1 MPNPERRVVILG
13 STGSIGVQ
21 TIDVI
26 ECLNQSGYA
35 FSMVGLA
42 AGRNIDRLTD
52 QIARHSP
59 AVVCVA
65 EVSGAELLRRRFPRL
80 RVLVGDSGLEELAQL
95 PEADLIVN
103 ALVGAVGLPPTLA
116 ALSLGRTVA
125 LANKES
131 LVIGGELV
139 AQLLRERGGAILPI
153 DSEHNALFQCLRAGK
168 GSEVRRVILTAS
180 GGPFLHTP
188 EKNLSRV
195 QAQEALRHPNW
206 SMGRRITI
214 DSATM
219 VNKGF
224 EVIEAHYLF
233 SLPYERITV
242 VVHPGSVIHGFVEYH
257 DGSVLAQL
265 ASPDMRIPIQYALTC
280 PERVD
285 TDLSRLALEGIS
297 TMAFEPLDPE
307 RFPSF
312 ATVLEA
318 ARKGR
323 TAPAAINAADEVLVE
338 RFLAADISFTGI
350 GRGLDA
356 VLSRWMAEYGDSN
369 SVGQAGLNLDAL
381 LSVDRWARGVASK
394 LCF

>member
-1 MPNPERRVVILG
+1 MPNLERRVVILG

-26 ECLNQSGYA
+26 ERLNQRGYA
-35 FSMVGLA
+35 FSMVGFA
-42 AGRNIDRLTD
+42 AGRNTDRLTD
-52 QIARHSP
+52 QITRHRP
-59 AVVCVA
+59 AAVCVA
-65 EVSGAELLRRRFPRL
+65 EASGAELLRKRFPRL
-80 RVLVGDSGLEELAQL
+80 RVLVGDPGLEELAQL

-139 AQLLRERGGAILPI
+139 TQLLREREGKILPI

-180 GGPFLHTP
+180 GGPFLRTP
-188 EKNLSRV
+188 KKNLSRV
-195 QAQEALRHPNW
+195 RPQEALRHPNW
-206 SMGRRITI
+206 SMGSRITI

-265 ASPDMRIPIQYALTC
+265 ASPDMRIPIQYTLTY
-280 PERVD
+280 PERVN

-307 RFPSF
+307 RFPAF

-338 RFLAADISFTGI
+338 RFLAADIPFTGI

-356 VLSRWMAEYGDSN
+356 VLSRWIEEYGDSN
-369 SVGQAGLNLDAL
+369 SADQAGLNLDAL
-381 LSVDRWARGVASK
+381 LSVDRWARDTASK

>member
-26 ECLNQSGYA
+26 ERLNQSGYA
-35 FSMVGLA
+35 FSVVGFA

-52 QIARHSP
+52 QIARHRP
-59 AVVCVA
+59 AAVCVA
-65 EVSGAELLRRRFPRL
+65 EVTGAELLKRRFPRL
-80 RVLVGDSGLEELAQL
+80 RVLVGDPGLEELAQL
-95 PEADLIVN
+95 PEANLIVN
-103 ALVGAVGLPPTLA
+103 ALVGAVGLAPTLA

-139 AQLLRERGGAILPI
+139 
-153 DSEHNALFQCLRAGK
+153 
-168 GSEVRRVILTAS
+168 
-180 GGPFLHTP
+180 
-188 EKNLSRV
+188 NLSRV
-195 QAQEALRHPNW
+195 QPQEALRHPNW
-206 SMGRRITI
+206 SMGSRITI

-233 SLPYERITV
+233 SLPYDRIDV
-242 VVHPGSVIHGFVEYH
+242 VVHPDSVIHGFVEYH

-265 ASPDMRIPIQYALTC
+265 ASPDMRIPIQYVLTY

-307 RFPSF
+307 RFPAF

-318 ARKGR
+318 ARKGW

-338 RFLAADISFTGI
+338 RFLAADIPFTGI
-350 GRGLDA
+350 DRGLDA
-356 VLSRWMAEYGDSN
+356 VLSCWMAEYGDSN
-369 SVGQAGLNLDAL
+369 SVDQADLNLDAL
-381 LSVDRWARGVASK
+381 LSIDRWARDVASK

>member
-26 ECLNQSGYA
+26 ERLNQSGYA

-52 QIARHSP
+52 QIARHRP

-103 ALVGAVGLPPTLA
+103 ALVGAVGLAPTLA

-188 EKNLSRV
+188 KKNLSRV